1 MGCGRGACRGGDAVE
16 NAAGVVGRIRRGTGG
31 GGALEDHE
39 RAGFH
44 AGGDVLR
51 VAKHREIV
59 AFLALGAGLHGGGG
73 GAGQVHM
80 AAVQYGVA

>member
-1 MGCGRGACRGGDAVE
+1 MLPVLWAGS
-16 NAAGVVGRIRRGTGG
+16 AGVPVV

-44 AGGDVLR
+44 AGGGVLR

>member
-1 MGCGRGACRGGDAVE
+1 MGCDAVE
-16 NAAGVVGRIRRGTGG
+16 DRARIVGWIGWRAGGWR
-31 GGALEDHE
+31 AFDDDEL
-39 RAGFH
+39 AGFH
-44 AGGDVLR
+44 SAGGVLR
-51 VAKHREIV
+51 VAEHGDVV